1 MLTSY
6 QSSLEEEQNQ
16 QLLVRLVLSHFQAQS
31 LERQAQRN
39 MESLL
44 EEDSLS
50 ATKQGA
56 SKRKLKKDRRLKRQE
71 LADSEAAPWD
81 EEQELMLLTQMGW
94 NQATGS
100 SCAAC
105 GNGES
110 SAPGA
115 EAGQSTSSTGAT
127 PLSETL
133 SLEPLEPGDPGK
145 DGLTE
150 EELQEWETQKSE
162 LLEKRQGLRSELKQ
176 RFEQFCERPHACA

>member
-31 LERQAQRN
+31 LERQAQHN

-44 EEDSLS
+44 EED
-50 ATKQGA
+50 AAVPKNGGA

-71 LADSEAAPWD
+71 LADEQSAPWD

-105 GNGES
+105 SGGES
-110 SAPGA
+110 SAPGS
-115 EAGQSTSSTGAT
+115 EPGQPTSSTGAI
-127 PLSETL
+127 SETL
-133 SLEPLEPGDPGK
+133 SLEPLEPGDPGNK

-150 EELQEWETQKSE
+150 EELLEWETQKSE
-162 LLEKRQGLRSELKQ
+162 VLEKRQGLRSELKQ
-176 RFEQFCERPHACA
+176 RFEQFCERPHA